1 MRATLQG
8 GVRTPPWALG
18 HEILPPS
25 SPPVPRNKNF
35 IYYSTM
41 AKLVYDRCPSNRET
55 RDSKMKA
62 MVLKE
67 ICPIEKEPLKME
79 ELPDPVP
86 GPKQILVRISACGI
100 CHTELDEIEGRLP
113 PKLPVVLGHQIV
125 GRVKGLGAG
134 ATRFNLRDR
143 VGIAWIHSACGKCHF
158 CKEGHENLCLEFRGT
173 GCHVPGGYSQYTVV
187 SEDFAYLIPERFS
200 DAEATPLLC
209 AGAVGYRDLILSGIR
224 KGQTLGL
231 FGFGAS
237 AHIVIQ
243 VASHWGCEVFVF
255 TRGGEHRTLAKRL
268 GASWTGG
275 PEDEPPK
282 KLHCAIDFTPV
293 GETVP
298 QALRVLEKGG
308 RLVLAVIRK
317 RNPIPPLDYARLL
330 WDEKEIKSVANIT
343 RKDAQ
348 EFLPLAAEIP
358 IIPEVQEF
366 KLEEANQALIL
377 LKQAKIQGAGVLK
390 MQD

>member
-1 MRATLQG
+1 
-8 GVRTPPWALG
+8 
-18 HEILPPS
+18 
-25 SPPVPRNKNF
+25 
-35 IYYSTM
+35 
-41 AKLVYDRCPSNRET
+41 
-55 RDSKMKA
+55 MKA

-67 ICPIEKEPLKME
+67 ISPIEKEPLKMV

-86 GPKQILVRISACGI
+86 GPKEIQVKISACGV

-113 PKLPVVLGHQIV
+113 PKLPIVLGHQIV
-125 GRVKGLGAG
+125 GRVQELGSG
-134 ATRFNLRDR
+134 ARKFNLGDR
-143 VGIAWIHSACGKCHF
+143 IGIAWINSACGECQF
-158 CKEGHENLCLEFRGT
+158 CQEGNENLCSDFRGT
-173 GCHVPGGYSQYTVV
+173 GCHVNGGYAQYTVV

-200 DAEATPLLC
+200 DTEATPLLC
-209 AGAVGYRDLILSGIR
+209 AGAIGYRDLVLSGIK

-243 VASHWGCEVFVF
+243 MAKHWGCEVFVF
-255 TRGGEHRTLAKRL
+255 TRGEGHRSLAKKL
-268 GASWTGG
+268 GASWAGG
-275 PEDEPPK
+275 PEDQPPG

-298 QALRVLEKGG
+298 HALKVLEKGG

-317 RNPIPPLDYARLL
+317 RNPIPPLDYAQLL

-343 RKDAQ
+343 RRDAQ

-366 KLEEANQALIL
+366 KLEKANQVLIL
-377 LKQAKIQGAGVLK
+377 LKQGKIQGAGVLR
-390 MQD
+390 MPD